1 MLGSKF
7 VRFLSI
13 LKQEVNSSSNF
24 ASFFIVMTHNSS
36 VNFKLLLFILWIKE
50 YHHSPNFVTFKCS
63 GENLPYSSCN
73 FPNHKSVFLQ
83 KNKKKHF
90 MAPFYGW
97 GSTASRLELLH
108 GDSLPFTTK
117 FPEIPVTHFIDPR
130 KMKD

>member
-13 LKQEVNSSSNF
+13 LKQQVNSSSNF
-24 ASFFIVMTHNSS
+24 ASFFIAMTHNSS

-83 KNKKKHF
+83 KKKNTLSPLF
-90 MAPFYGW
+90 MDGVQQPQGLSYFKETVY
-97 GSTASRLELLH
+97 LLPL
-108 GDSLPFTTK
+108 SSQK
-117 FPEIPVTHFIDPR
+117 FLLLILLTPER
-130 KMKD
+130 